1 MIDLVQCVFCKKG
14 KVGMESGIW
23 TWISLIVWL
32 VIGMAVYISFLK
44 NSGMVCQNL
53 GRVVG
58 KRARCTAKR
67 VLSLY
72 IAGVILEW
80 SCGVLTSCWVWILNG
95 AVLIVTLILW
105 AFYKKNDQ
113 TGKKGIRSEN
123 QNNNQSDGDSE
134 EDCSHMKSRKYLL
147 VSGKSFYV

>member
-1 MIDLVQCVFCKKG
+1 
-14 KVGMESGIW
+14 MESETW

-32 VIGMAVYISFLK
+32 VIGIAAYISFLK

-67 VLSLY
+67 VLSLC
-72 IAGVILEW
+72 ITGVILEL
-80 SCGVLTSCWVWILNG
+80 SCGFLAFCWVWILNG

-105 AFYKKNDQ
+105 AFYRKNDQ
-113 TGKKGIRSEN
+113 AGKIGIKSEN
-123 QNNNQSDGDSE
+123 QLNDQSDENSEE
-134 EDCSHMKSRKYLL
+134 EDCSHMK
-147 VSGKSFYV
+147 GKK